1 MANTH
6 DAIVIGAGASGLA
19 AACLLSRAGRRVLV
33 LEQRGIAGGASAPE
47 EFHPGF
53 RSPGVWHEARA
64 SRRLMDILE
73 LESFGLRQTSPAPF
87 YAAGDAGGM
96 LVHRDPS
103 LSRPDMERVSKRDAE
118 RYVAYRAFM
127 DRIQAPI
134 RRFLEEPPPRL
145 FERSLGNAMPL
156 LRQAWDLR
164 RLGESTMLEVLR
176 IAPMAVADA
185 LGEWFET
192 PFLNAALAMP
202 AVSST
207 FGGPWSPGTAANLL
221 LHECASDVTV
231 AGGPAAWVGA
241 LEKAARQRGV
251 DIRVSQP
258 VEEILV
264 ASGAVKGVRAGGAEI
279 SATTVVS
286 TLDPRRTF
294 LCLIAPRQLPEV
306 LEHRIR
312 HYRGTGLTAIL
323 RLAVKGPV
331 DFRGREGQPIARAF
345 LSDNLDGLERS
356 FDPAKYDDLPDTP
369 SLDVYVPSIEDP
381 SVAPSGH
388 HVVSMQARAMSYRV
402 KGGWTPDARIRAEQ
416 NILATFFHYAP
427 SVEPRVV
434 GAEFLSPFDLEER
447 YGLVEGHLHHGDHAI
462 DQILV
467 RPAPE
472 CMDGTTPIQGL
483 FLYGGGVH
491 PGVTL
496 NAAASRKN

>member
-1 MANTH
+1 
-6 DAIVIGAGASGLA
+6 
-19 AACLLSRAGRRVLV
+19 
-33 LEQRGIAGGASAPE
+33 
-47 EFHPGF
+47 
-53 RSPGVWHEARA
+53 
-64 SRRLMDILE
+64 MDMLE
-73 LESFGLRQTSPAPF
+73 LESFGLRQTNPTPF
-87 YAAGDAGGM
+87 YATGEAGSM
-96 LVHRDPS
+96 LVHRDPAQ
-103 LSRPDMERVSKRDAE
+103 SRADMERVSKRDAE
-118 RYVAYRAFM
+118 RYGAYRAFM
-127 DRIQAPI
+127 ERIQAPI

-145 FERSLGNAMPL
+145 FEPSLGNAMPL

-176 IAPMAVADA
+176 IAPMAVADT
-185 LGEWFET
+185 LNEWFET
-192 PFLNAALAMP
+192 PFLKAALAMP

-221 LHECASDVTV
+221 LQECAPGVSII
-231 AGGPAAWVGA
+231 GGPGAWVGA

-251 DIRVSQP
+251 EIRVGTP

-264 ASGAVKGVRAGGAEI
+264 DAGKVKGVRAGGTEMPA
-279 SATTVVS
+279 ATVVS

-294 LCLIAPRQLPEV
+294 LALIGPRHLPEA

-345 LSDNLDGLERS
+345 LSDNLDGLERA
-356 FDPAKYDDLPDTP
+356 FDPAKYDALPDSP

-381 SVAPSGH
+381 SLAPSGH
-388 HVVSMQARAMSYRV
+388 HVVSIQARAMSYRV
-402 KGGWTPDARIRAEQ
+402 TGGWTPNARIKAEQ

-434 GAEFLSPFDLEER
+434 GAKFLSPLDLEER
-447 YGLVEGHLHHGDHAI
+447 YGWVEGHLHQGDHAI

-467 RPAPE
+467 RPSPE
-472 CMDGTTPIQGL
+472 CIDGTTPIQGL

-496 NAAASRKN
+496 TAAASRKN